1 MNRHGV
7 LLGRENSMFPLIDG
21 LRKMTF
27 VVVMVGYIF
36 LAGCMSTAEQSQ
48 KFVSE
53 GTGGPMPPPGT
64 RVMILSNHKGA
75 QSGAAEWLQ
84 QRGFLVVDPSR
95 VEKELTGA
103 AGNMTSGSGRNAQ
116 IREVAGAVDA
126 EMVVSAHVG
135 RKFVPADFGSEAM
148 TIASVEIQGVDV
160 QTGNVVFES
169 KAWNSDPVIAADGT
183 VLSLTKGA
191 LQEAWK
197 GEDKIA
203 LAPVEV
209 VAQERAPVPGVIE
222 SRSAEIEQFR
232 EVPSTQSTIVST
244 GRESREVES
253 QKLEI
258 EQSEVALS
266 TQSSTTSP
274 GRNSGEKESSLG
286 LQVASGAL
294 SILYTP
300 VKVVYAGLGGI
311 IGGLAYVVTAGNGQV
326 AQNIWDVS
334 LKGSYW
340 VKPSHLEGDEP
351 LLFQGPSTNVVAAD

>member
-1 MNRHGV
+1 MV
-7 LLGRENSMFPLIDG
+7 PLIDG
-21 LRKMTF
+21 LRKMRF
-27 VVVMVGYIF
+27 VVVMVGYIV
-36 LAGCMSTAEQSQ
+36 LTGCMSTAEQSQ
-48 KFVSE
+48 QFVSE

-95 VEKELTGA
+95 VEKEMTGA
-103 AGNMTSGSGRNAQ
+103 AGNMTSGTGRNAQ
-116 IREVAGAVDA
+116 ITEVARAVDA
-126 EMVVSAHVG
+126 EMVVSANVG

-148 TIASVEIQGVDV
+148 TIASVEIQGVDI
-160 QTGNVVFES
+160 QTGKVVFES
-169 KAWNSDPVIAADGT
+169 KAWNSDPVIASDRT
-183 VLSLTKGA
+183 VPSLTKGA

-209 VAQERAPVPGVIE
+209 VAQERPPVPGVIE
-222 SRSAEIEQFR
+222 SRSAEIDQSQ
-232 EVPSTQSTIVST
+232 VAPSTQSSIVST
-244 GRESREVES
+244 GGDSRDVESR
-253 QKLEI
+253 KLEI
-258 EQSEVALS
+258 DQSEVAPS
-266 TQSSTTSP
+266 AQSSITSP
-274 GRNSGEKESSLG
+274 GNDSGEKESSLG
-286 LQVASGAL
+286 LQIASGAL

-340 VKPSHLEGDEP
+340 VTPSHLEGNEP
-351 LLFQGPSTNVVAAD
+351 LLFQGPSTKAVAAE

>member
-1 MNRHGV
+1 
-7 LLGRENSMFPLIDG
+7 MFPLRDG

-27 VVVMVGYIF
+27 LVVMAGCIF

-48 KFVSE
+48 NFVSE

-75 QSGAAEWLQ
+75 QSGAAEWLH

-103 AGNMTSGSGRNAQ
+103 AGNMTSGSGRNTQ
-116 IREVAGAVDA
+116 ISEVARAVDA

-148 TIASVEIQGVDV
+148 TIATVEIQGVDV
-160 QTGNVVFES
+160 QTGNTVFES
-169 KAWNSDPVIAADGT
+169 KAWNSDPVIASDGT

-209 VAQERAPVPGVIE
+209 VAQERHPVSGVIE
-222 SRSAEIEQFR
+222 SRSAEIEQSP
-232 EVPSTQSTIVST
+232 VAPSTQPSI
-244 GRESREVES
+244 
-253 QKLEI
+253 
-258 EQSEVALS
+258 
-266 TQSSTTSP
+266 TSP
-274 GRNSGEKESSLG
+274 GRDSGEKESSLG

-311 IGGLAYVVTAGNGQV
+311 IGGLAYVMTGGNGQV

-340 VKPSHLEGDEP
+340 VKPSHLEGNEP
-351 LLFQGPSTNVVAAD
+351 LLFQGPTTNVVPAD

>member
-1 MNRHGV
+1 
-7 LLGRENSMFPLIDG
+7 MFPLRDG

-27 VVVMVGYIF
+27 LVVMAGCIF
-36 LAGCMSTAEQSQ
+36 LAGCSSTAEQSQ
-48 KFVSE
+48 NFVSE

-103 AGNMTSGSGRNAQ
+103 AGNMTSGSGRNSQ
-116 IREVAGAVDA
+116 ISEVARAVDA

-148 TIASVEIQGVDV
+148 TIATVEIQGVDV
-160 QTGNVVFES
+160 QTGNTVFES
-169 KAWNSDPVIAADGT
+169 KAWNSDPVIASDGT

-209 VAQERAPVPGVIE
+209 VAQERHPVSGVIE
-222 SRSAEIEQFR
+222 SRSAEIEQSP
-232 EVPSTQSTIVST
+232 VAPSTQSSIIST
-244 GRESREVES
+244 GRDSIEVES
-253 QKLEI
+253 QKLEP
-258 EQSEVALS
+258 EQSEVAPS
-266 TQSSTTSP
+266 TQPSITSP
-274 GRNSGEKESSLG
+274 GRDSGEKESSLG
-286 LQVASGAL
+286 LRVASGAL

-311 IGGLAYVVTAGNGQV
+311 IGGLAYVMTAGNGQV

-334 LKGSYW
+334 LKGNYW

-351 LLFQGPSTNVVAAD
+351 LLFQGSPTNVVAAD

>member
-1 MNRHGV
+1 M
-7 LLGRENSMFPLIDG
+7 IDG
-21 LRKMTF
+21 FGMRLFAVLT
-27 VVVMVGYIF
+27 VGLVF
-36 LAGCMSTAEQSQ
+36 LAGCMSTEEQSQ

-75 QSGAAEWLQ
+75 QTGAAEWLR
-84 QRGFLVVDPSR
+84 QRGFHVVDPSR
-95 VEKELTGA
+95 VEKELTDA
-103 AGNMTSGSGRNAQ
+103 AGHIATGSGRNVQ
-116 IREVAGAVDA
+116 MREVARAVDA

-160 QTGNVVFES
+160 QTGQVAFES
-169 KAWNSDPVIAADGT
+169 KAWNSDPVIASDGT

-197 GEDKIA
+197 GEDKIS

-209 VAQERAPVPGVIE
+209 VAREKPPASGVIE
-222 SRSAEIEQFR
+222 SRGAEREQSQVAQSAQSSIPSTEKDSQEVENRSAER
-232 EVPSTQSTIVST
+232 EESPVAPSAQSSIAST
-244 GRESREVES
+244 GGDSR
-253 QKLEI
+253 
-258 EQSEVALS
+258 
-266 TQSSTTSP
+266 
-274 GRNSGEKESSLG
+274 EKESSLG

-311 IGGLAYVVTAGNGQV
+311 IGGLAYIVTAGNGHV
-326 AQNIWDVS
+326 AQNIGDVS

-340 VKPSHLEGDEP
+340 VKPSHLEGNEP
-351 LLFQGPSTNVVAAD
+351 LRFQGPTTSSVSAH